1 MACQSDP
8 HPGYWPHDVSLEG
21 TSRVSA
27 PPGIDVHP
35 CSLTC
40 HPPLAPRS
48 QKKKKPAENIFCTR
62 GEDKLLGSGSSLHGM
77 WLKGKLD
84 AGSSWMDR
92 TTNDP
97 EPETRSSV
105 AENVSSVRG
114 DMCSLLTHDN
124 HVFAERSA
132 HFFRTVKGENQSRS
146 KSRSLKKFGNDDY

>member
-1 MACQSDP
+1 MQFNVP
-8 HPGYWPHDVSLEG
+8 
-21 TSRVSA
+21 SA
-27 PPGIDVHP
+27 TGSSVPE
-35 CSLTC
+35 
-40 HPPLAPRS
+40 
-48 QKKKKPAENIFCTR
+48 KKAAENIFCTR

-105 AENVSSVRG
+105 AENVSSVQG

-132 HFFRTVKGENQSRS
+132 HFF
-146 KSRSLKKFGNDDY
+146 FGQ